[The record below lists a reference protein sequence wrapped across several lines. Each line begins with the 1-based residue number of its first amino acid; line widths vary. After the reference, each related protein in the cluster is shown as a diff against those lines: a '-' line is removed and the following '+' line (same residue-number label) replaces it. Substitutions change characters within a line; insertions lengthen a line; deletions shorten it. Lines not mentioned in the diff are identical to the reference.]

1 METSLKFSICTVF
14 VLLLSPCFSQPD
26 KEKILANFD
35 YVEYYPDSTI
45 RTAHKFTG
53 ATLTRFTV
61 EFNEVGIPV
70 AMGNYYKGV
79 RRGIW
84 IYSNGSSTDYTET
97 KNENLNPLFVQIDF
111 DDVNK
116 RSGSTL
122 PGCGT
127 GTMQAIQHFR
137 EEYQSLLNP
146 ESDSE

>member
-1 METSLKFSICTVF
+1 METIFKFSSCILF
-14 VLLLSPCFSQPD
+14 FLFFQLGFSQKD

-35 YVEYYPDSTI
+35 YVEYYPDSTF
-45 RTAHKFTG
+45 RAAHKFKG

-70 AMGNYYKGV
+70 AMGNYYKGA

-97 KNENLNPLFVQIDF
+97 KNESLNPLFVQVDF
-111 DDVNK
+111 DDINK
-116 RSGSTL
+116 RSGATV

-127 GTMQAIQHFR
+127 GTMQAIQHFS
-137 EEYQSLLNP
+137 EKYQSLLNP
-146 ESDSE
+146 DSSE